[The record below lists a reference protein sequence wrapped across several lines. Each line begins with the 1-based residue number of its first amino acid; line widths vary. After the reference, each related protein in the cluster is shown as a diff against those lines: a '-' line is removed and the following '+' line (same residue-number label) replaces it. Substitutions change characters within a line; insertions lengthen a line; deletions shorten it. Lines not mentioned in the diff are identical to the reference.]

1 MTTYSSSAVSNTVIA
16 YEKPITLQ
24 QGRALRDNLLAIAE
38 GDATAP
44 RIQPAAYAQYIDEIS
59 HTSTT
64 ADVLSLTYAAKYLR
78 ADVFITKGGG
88 AGTVPDFRVRASQDG
103 GATWGAYRTLLTV
116 GVVSTDY
123 QFTGVLWINVDTG
136 DYRLIGVDSAGAVT
150 RATNTIAVAAGTDAF
165 EFSFTNNTGTPTGSH
180 LFAYMGHGT

>member
-24 QGRALRDNLLAIAE
+24 QGRALRDNLLATAE

-59 HTSTT
+59 HVSTT
-64 ADVLSLTYAAKYLR
+64 VDVLSLAYTAKYLR
-78 ADVFITKGGG
+78 ADVFITKGASGSG
-88 AGTVPDFRVRASQDG
+88 VPDFRVRASSDG

-116 GVVSTDY
+116 GIASTSY
-123 QFTGVLWINVDTG
+123 QFAGVLWINVETG
-136 DYRLIGVDSAGAVT
+136 AYRLVGTDGGAPS
-150 RATNTIAVAAGTDAF
+150 RGINTIAVLAGTNAF
-165 EFSFTNNTGTPTGSH
+165 EFSFDSSTGTPTGSH